1 MNQESD
7 VSTPQVLADKTIVV
21 TRSLAQARNLSD
33 ALERYGA
40 SIIEFPTIDIKLLI
54 DDIPTTMD
62 NVDWI
67 VFTSANAVRGL
78 HASAKAENLKLRFP
92 KSKICCVGPATE
104 VVAQKAGL
112 NVDLLPDVYT
122 AGNVYAALLEV
133 EGDLQGK
140 RVLLPRG
147 NIANNTLRDSLLQA
161 GVQVE
166 TAIVYETECPPRDD
180 DKIAELLDANPDMVT
195 FTSASTARNFV
206 KLLGKDRVG
215 EIKTRMAFA
224 SIGPQTTRAAQSAG
238 MEIYVEPEQ
247 HDIPGLTEAIVTYYS

>member
-78 HASAKAENLKLRFP
+78 HASAKTENLKLRFP

-133 EGDLQGK
+133 EDGAEPAKAPCATSFWRQGLRASLEVHGQLTRSG
-140 RVLLPRG
+140 RVLTVPRNAG
-147 NIANNTLRDSLLQA
+147 NFQKSIT
-161 GVQVE
+161 
-166 TAIVYETECPPRDD
+166 
-180 DKIAELLDANPDMVT
+180 
-195 FTSASTARNFV
+195 
-206 KLLGKDRVG
+206 
-215 EIKTRMAFA
+215 FA
-224 SIGPQTTRAAQSAG
+224 SIWS
-238 MEIYVEPEQ
+238 
-247 HDIPGLTEAIVTYYS
+247 